1 MTGTSSVTGVT
12 SVNRGINGGNNRGVV
27 RGVIRGVMCG
37 VIRGVKCDHQRVHV
51 YIGASR

>member
-1 MTGTSSVTGVT
+1 MTGTSSMTGVT
-12 SVNRGINGGNNRGVV
+12 SVNRGIDGGINRSVMC
-27 RGVIRGVMCG
+27 GVMCG

>member
-1 MTGTSSVTGVT
+1 MTGTSSMTGVT
-12 SVNRGINGGNNRGVV
+12 GVNRGIDGGINRS
-27 RGVIRGVMCG
+27 VMCG

>member
-1 MTGTSSVTGVT
+1 MTGTSSMTGVT
-12 SVNRGINGGNNRGVV
+12 SVNRGIDGGINRS
-27 RGVIRGVMCG
+27 VMCG